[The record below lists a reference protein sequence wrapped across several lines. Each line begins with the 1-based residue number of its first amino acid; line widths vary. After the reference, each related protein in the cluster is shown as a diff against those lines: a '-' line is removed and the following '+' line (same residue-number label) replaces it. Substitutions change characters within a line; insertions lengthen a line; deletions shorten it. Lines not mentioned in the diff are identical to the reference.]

1 LNKIGVVRALT
12 LLLSA
17 FAAVLPIIYGLG
29 IHGWNIQAMVTP
41 LYNPPKIDFRL
52 EPSGLRFDGRY
63 LYAEFKLTNLGE
75 VKVVFEG
82 FNAEAYGPDG
92 KALAPAALDKPV
104 TSQPGSTEILTL
116 KVEVG
121 EAALSRFA
129 SYLMEGRDRIRVEV
143 RGESIIRVFGSKVT
157 APISSSFE
165 ISLADILK
173 R

>member
-1 LNKIGVVRALT
+1 LT
-12 LLLSA
+12 
-17 FAAVLPIIYGLG
+17 GG
-29 IHGWNIQAMVTP
+29 IST
-41 LYNPPKIDFRL
+41 
-52 EPSGLRFDGRY
+52 
-63 LYAEFKLTNLGE
+63 EFKLTNLGE

-92 KALAPAALDKPV
+92 KAFAPAALDKPV

-157 APISSSFE
+157 APLSTSFE